1 MCIRDRLSTAEA
13 VLRYAEDF
21 LPSWA
26 GAISI
31 DLLPGVLI
39 LILSAV
45 QASIRREDGHD
56 LDENHVTIAEL
67 SRALKLY
74 ETLPPA
80 VSAKIAEV
88 AAQSNVE
95 PEKAPEPSPAKPVA
109 PMKPRVVET
118 KTRDGSDS

>member
-1 MCIRDRLSTAEA
+1 LGGRHF
-13 VLRYAEDF
+13 Y
-21 LPSWA
+21 
-26 GAISI
+26 
-31 DLLPGVLI
+31 VLI

-95 PEKAPEPSPAKPVA
+95 PENAPDPTPAKPVA

-118 KTRDGSDS
+118 NTRDGSDS